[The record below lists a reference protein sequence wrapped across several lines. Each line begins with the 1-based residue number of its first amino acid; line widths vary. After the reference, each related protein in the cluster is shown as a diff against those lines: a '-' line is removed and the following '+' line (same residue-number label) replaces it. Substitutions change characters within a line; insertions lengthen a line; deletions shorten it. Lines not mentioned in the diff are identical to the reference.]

1 MKMGPPVNSSRL
13 QAQFSGQKTYHGR
26 PCKNCQTTEK
36 YVENYLC
43 VLCARNKARTRAQRL
58 KQERTA

>member
-1 MKMGPPVNSSRL
+1 MKMGPTVNSSRL

-43 VLCARNKARTRAQRL
+43 VMCARTKARTRAQRL

>member
-1 MKMGPPVNSSRL
+1 MKMGPPINSSRL
-13 QAQFSGQKTYHGR
+13 QAQFAGQKKYHGR
-26 PCKNCQTTEK
+26 PCKNCGTTEK

-43 VLCARNKARTRAQRL
+43 VMCARDKARNRARRL